1 MLEASGYKL
10 SLQFNVIISKWFSN
24 EAPACD
30 YDNNISTYLNI
41 NLGIYLLNTYSQRH
55 VDLFIFVAKLPVT

>member
-10 SLQFNVIISKWFSN
+10 SLQFNVIISKRFSN
-24 EAPACD
+24 GAPACD

-41 NLGIYLLNTYSQRH
+41 NLGIYLLNTY
-55 VDLFIFVAKLPVT
+55 VNVTSICSFLLQSCP